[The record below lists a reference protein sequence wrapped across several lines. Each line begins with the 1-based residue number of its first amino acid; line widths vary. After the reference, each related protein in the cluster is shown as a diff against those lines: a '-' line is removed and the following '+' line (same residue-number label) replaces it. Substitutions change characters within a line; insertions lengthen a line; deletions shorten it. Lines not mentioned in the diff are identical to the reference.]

1 MDKLKLMDTYVRVVK
16 GGSFA
21 SAADELGVSRGVV
34 TKHIAKLEQTLGV
47 RLLNRTTRQLRMTEI
62 GQTYLE
68 FCGRALR
75 EIDEAESALT
85 RLQDEPRGT
94 VKVVTSKAFASI
106 NLGDLVGEFSIRH
119 PSIEISALV
128 VDSAMDQIKL
138 IESGIDVV
146 IRLTRPLE
154 SSNVMRRVCQMHW
167 IACASP
173 HYLRRAGTP
182 RTPQDLRHAN
192 CLVHTRLNPDG
203 VWRFQQ
209 GDTETTVKVSGSVK
223 SNGILVLRGCA
234 LAGAGI
240 AMLPN
245 YCIVEDVVA
254 GRLVRVLPD
263 FESPSDEIFLLFPY
277 RRSIPKRVRLFI
289 DFLVEKLRVP
299 SWEAVPKS
307 TPSA

>member
-21 SAADELGVSRGVV
+21 SAADQLGVSRGVV
-34 TKHIAKLEQTLGV
+34 TKHIAKLEQNLGV
-47 RLLNRTTRQLRMTEI
+47 RLLNRTTRQLRVTEI
-62 GQTYLE
+62 GQAYLE

-75 EIDEAESALT
+75 EIEEAESTLA

-94 VKVVTSKAFASI
+94 VKVVSSKAFASI

-128 VDSAMDQIKL
+128 VDSAMDQVKL
-138 IESGIDVV
+138 IENGIDLV

-154 SSNVMRRVCQMHW
+154 SSNVIRRVCQMHW

-173 HYLRRAGTP
+173 HYLRRTGIP
-182 RTPQDLRHAN
+182 RTPQDLRRAN

-203 VWRFQQ
+203 IWRFHQ
-209 GDTETTVKVSGSVK
+209 GDEETTVKVSGSIK
-223 SNGILVLRGCA
+223 SNGVLVLRGSA

-245 YCIVEDVVA
+245 YCVVEDIVA

-263 FESPSDEIFLLFPY
+263 FESPIDEIFLLFPY

-299 SWEAVPKS
+299 SWESVPKS
-307 TPSA
+307 TPNV

>member
-1 MDKLKLMDTYVRVVK
+1 MDKLKLMDTYMRVAK

-21 SAADELGVSRGVV
+21 AAADQLGVSRGVV

-47 RLLNRTTRQLRMTEI
+47 RLLNRTTRQLQVTEI
-62 GQTYLE
+62 GQAYLE

-75 EIDEAESALT
+75 EINEAESALSH
-85 RLQDEPRGT
+85 LQNEPRGT

-119 PSIEISALV
+119 PNIEISAFV
-128 VDSAMDQIKL
+128 TDSAMDQIKL
-138 IESGIDVV
+138 IENGIDLV

-167 IACASP
+167 ILCASP
-173 HYLRRAGTP
+173 HYLRRAGIP
-182 RTPQDLRHAN
+182 RSPQDLRHAN
-192 CLVHTRLNPDG
+192 CLVHTRLNSDG
-203 VWRFQQ
+203 LWRFFKECE
-209 GDTETTVKVSGSVK
+209 ETSVVVSGSIK
-223 SNGILVLRGCA
+223 SNTVLLLRGCA

-245 YCIVEDVVA
+245 YCIVEDLVA

-263 FESPSDEIFLLFPY
+263 FEGPSDEIFLLFPY
-277 RRSIPKRVRLFI
+277 RRNIPKRVRLFI
-289 DFLVEKLRVP
+289 DFVAEKLRAP
-299 SWEAVPKS
+299 SWEAIPKRTS
-307 TPSA
+307 IA

>member
-21 SAADELGVSRGVV
+21 SAADGLGVSRGVV

-62 GQTYLE
+62 GQAYLE

-75 EIDEAESALT
+75 EIDEAESALS

-128 VDSAMDQIKL
+128 VDSPMDQVKL
-138 IESGIDVV
+138 IEDGIDVV

-154 SSNVMRRVCQMHW
+154 SSNVMRRVCLMHW

-182 RTPQDLRHAN
+182 STPQDLQHAN

-209 GDTETTVKVSGSVK
+209 GGKEAPVKVSGSVK

-245 YCIVEDVVA
+245 YCIVEDIVA

-263 FESPSDEIFLLFPY
+263 FESPSDEIFLLFAHQ
-277 RRSIPKRVRLFI
+277 RSIPKRVRLFI

-299 SWEAVPKS
+299 SWESVPKS
-307 TPSA
+307 TPSV